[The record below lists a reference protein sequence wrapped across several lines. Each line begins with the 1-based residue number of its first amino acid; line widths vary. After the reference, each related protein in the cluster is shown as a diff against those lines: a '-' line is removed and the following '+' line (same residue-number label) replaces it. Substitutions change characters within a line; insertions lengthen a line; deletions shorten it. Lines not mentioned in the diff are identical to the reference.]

1 MTMSDT
7 NTEDRYAGFLQPDAM
22 LPTQFFQ
29 SLRSKGRFD
38 GERRLMIAVLEDAV
52 NCFIKQIHATDPKAR
67 QLFLDAEQWISADD
81 RTWFFAFENVCDT
94 LDLDP
99 DYLRGGLFKW
109 RAAERRRVGD
119 AAAAQAIAG
128 IQREPE
134 VDVVDDEDTESG
146 RKRLRLVH
154 RG

>member
-1 MTMSDT
+1 MNDN

-52 NCFIKQIHATDPKAR
+52 NCFMKQLHATEPKAR
-67 QLFLDAEQWISADD
+67 QLFLDAEEWITAEDP
-81 RTWFFAFENVCDT
+81 TWFFSFDNVCHT
-94 LDLDP
+94 LDLSP
-99 DYLRGGLFKW
+99 DYVREGLFKW

-119 AAAAQAIAG
+119 AAVATVKAKFEREEADAADHG
-128 IQREPE
+128 
-134 VDVVDDEDTESG
+134 G
-146 RKRLRLVH
+146 LRLVN

>member
-1 MTMSDT
+1 MNDT

-52 NCFIKQIHATDPKAR
+52 NCFMKQIHATDPKAR
-67 QLFLDAEQWISADD
+67 QLFVDAEEWITAEDPA
-81 RTWFFAFENVCDT
+81 WFFSFDNVCQT
-94 LDLDP
+94 LDLNP
-99 DYLRGGLFKW
+99 EYVREGLFKW

-119 AAAAQAIAG
+119 AAVATAKAKFEAI
-128 IQREPE
+128 
-134 VDVVDDEDTESG
+134 ESDADATPDHG
-146 RKRLRLVH
+146 GLRLVN
-154 RG
+154 RR

>member
-1 MTMSDT
+1 MSDT
-7 NTEDRYAGFLQPDAM
+7 NTEDRYAGFLQPDAI
-22 LPTQFFQ
+22 LPAQFFQ

-52 NCFIKQIHATDPKAR
+52 NCFMKQIHATDPKAR
-67 QLFLDAEQWISADD
+67 QLFLDAEEWITDED

-94 LDLDP
+94 LDLNP
-99 DYLRGGLFKW
+99 VYVREGLFRW

-119 AAAAQAIAG
+119 AAVAAAVARVETEDG
-128 IQREPE
+128 I
-134 VDVVDDEDTESG
+134 DVDDLEADHG
-146 RKRLRLVH
+146 GLRLVR

>member
-1 MTMSDT
+1 MTMSDN
-7 NTEDRYAGFLQPDAM
+7 NTEDRLAGFLQPDVI

-29 SLRSKGRFD
+29 SLRSKSQFN

-52 NCFIKQIHATDPKAR
+52 NCFMKQLHAIDPKAR
-67 QLFLDAEQWISADD
+67 QLFLEAAEWISDDD

-94 LDLDP
+94 LDLNP
-99 DYLRGGLFKW
+99 EYIRAGLFKW

-119 AAAAQAIAG
+119 AALAAAVASVG
-128 IQREPE
+128 
-134 VDVVDDEDTESG
+134 VDDEVEERERDPGE
-146 RKRLRLVH
+146 LRLAN

>member
-1 MTMSDT
+1 MSDT
-7 NTEDRYAGFLQPDAM
+7 NTEDRYAGFLQPDVV

-29 SLRSKGRFD
+29 SLRTKGQFD

-52 NCFIKQIHATDPKAR
+52 NCFMKQLHATDPKAR
-67 QLFLDAEQWISADD
+67 QLFLEAEEWISAED

-94 LDLDP
+94 LDLNP
-99 DYLRGGLFKW
+99 DYLREGLFKW

-119 AAAAQAIAG
+119 AAVAAAVAQI
-128 IQREPE
+128 EE
-134 VDVVDDEDTESG
+134 DDEIVEQPRDHG
-146 RKRLRLVH
+146 GLRLVN